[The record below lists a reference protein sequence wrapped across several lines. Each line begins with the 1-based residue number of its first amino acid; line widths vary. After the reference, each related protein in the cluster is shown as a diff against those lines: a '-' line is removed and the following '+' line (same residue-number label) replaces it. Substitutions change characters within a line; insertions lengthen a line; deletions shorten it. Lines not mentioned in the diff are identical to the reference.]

1 MKATGIVRRID
12 DLGRIVIPK
21 EIRRTLR
28 IKESDSMEIF
38 TDGNNNVILKKYSPM
53 GEFIDFAKIY
63 AESLMQVLDNI
74 IVCITDKEQI
84 IAVAGGLKKDLLDK
98 EISPSLE
105 KCINARDK
113 INASES
119 EKDENFILIADGQT
133 KNLYSYELIVPI
145 ISDGEVFGSVI
156 FLSQG
161 KKMGDYENKLINM
174 AAFFLGKQIGQ

>member
-63 AESLMQVLDNI
+63 AESLMQALDNI

-105 KCINARDK
+105 KCINARNK
-113 INASES
+113 INASEQD
-119 EKDENFILIADGQT
+119 KNFILIANGET
-133 KNLYSYELIVPI
+133 KNLYGNELIVPI
-145 ISDGEVFGSVI
+145 ISDGDAFGSVI
-156 FLSQG
+156 FLSHE
-161 KKMGDYENKLINM
+161 KKMCDYENKLINM

>member
-63 AESLMQVLDNI
+63 AESLIQVLDNI
-74 IVCITDKEQI
+74 VVCITDTEQI

-98 EISPSLE
+98 EISHDLE

-113 INASES
+113 INSGEN
-119 EKDENFILIADGQT
+119 DENFILIANSET
-133 KNLYSYELIVPI
+133 KNLYSNELIVPI

-156 FLSQG
+156 FLSHE
-161 KKMGDYENKLINM
+161 KNMGDYENKLINM
-174 AAFFLGKQIGQ
+174 AAFFLGKQMGQ

>member
-98 EISPSLE
+98 EISPDLE
-105 KCINARDK
+105 KCINARNK
-113 INASES
+113 INASEQD
-119 EKDENFILIADGQT
+119 KNFILIANDET
-133 KNLYSYELIVPI
+133 KNLYGNELIVPI

-156 FLSQG
+156 FLSYE
-161 KKMGDYENKLINM
+161 KNMGDYENKLINM

>member
-63 AESLMQVLDNI
+63 AESLMQALDNI

-105 KCINARDK
+105 KCINARNK
-113 INASES
+113 INASEQD
-119 EKDENFILIADGQT
+119 KNFILIANSET
-133 KNLYSYELIVPI
+133 KNLYSHELIVPI

-156 FLSQG
+156 FLSHE
-161 KKMGDYENKLINM
+161 KNMGDYENKLINM
-174 AAFFLGKQIGQ
+174 AAFFLGKQMGQ